1 MANLFEAAQKVA
13 DNPVDPKSR
22 EDLEKARKEVEDALL
37 YVNSAKQGLLADPYV
52 VLSFVEPLNNE
63 E

>member
-37 YVNSAKQGLLADPYV
+37 YLNSAKQGLLVDPYV
-52 VLSFVEPLNNE
+52 VFIIC
-63 E
+63 